1 MARGGRG
8 LCVRCVS
15 CERTLYGV
23 PVTSGVEV
31 YVLAVFRV
39 SGVGITW
46 PVGVRCV
53 LWERTRCGVA
63 RYVWGSGF
71 VRSRVFRG
79 SVLGTAWHINRGRG
93 LYFRCV

>member
-39 SGVGITW
+39 S
-46 PVGVRCV
+46 V
-53 LWERTRCGVA
+53 LCMVCPLRL
-63 RYVWGSGF
+63 GSRFMCSLCF
-71 VRSRVFRG
+71 V
-79 SVLGTAWHINRGRG
+79 
-93 LYFRCV
+93 